1 MKEAQH
7 TNTAH
12 QLDQSTQQRPTN
24 HYRSAA
30 GATASTTSDTALTHY
45 GNGHQRPMPCPTSFC
60 IVILPFARRSLR
72 DRASV
77 VPGARW
83 PGGAGGTAREGKRG
97 GRMAGPNAQ
106 KLLAT
111 DG

>member
-1 MKEAQH
+1 MDIKGQCLAP
-7 TNTAH
+7 
-12 QLDQSTQQRPTN
+12 LLPCVPLYCD
-24 HYRSAA
+24 SAL
-30 GATASTTSDTALTHY
+30 SREH
-45 GNGHQRPMPCPTSFC
+45 
-60 IVILPFARRSLR
+60 LR
-72 DRASV
+72 DRASAV
-77 VPGARW
+77 HGARW

>member
-1 MKEAQH
+1 MMHAIAGREC
-7 TNTAH
+7 
-12 QLDQSTQQRPTN
+12 LCG
-24 HYRSAA
+24 AA
-30 GATASTTSDTALTHY
+30 AAPLPARRGPHEHAPLATGMDI
-45 GNGHQRPMPCPTSFC
+45 MPCPASFC

-83 PGGAGGTAREGKRG
+83 PGGAGGTAWEGKRG